1 MCVKGMK
8 GKNYSKLVSW
18 FDLVS
23 QNVSTLVK
31 LFQQEPNQLKN
42 TLDVLKSGLFSNS
55 LKVVV
60 QCADMFYKL
69 LEEMDKSGDNA
80 QVRQDFN

>member
-1 MCVKGMK
+1 MK
-8 GKNYSKLVSW
+8 S
-18 FDLVS
+18 
-23 QNVSTLVK
+23 
-31 LFQQEPNQLKN
+31 

-80 QVRQDFN
+80 QMRQDFN